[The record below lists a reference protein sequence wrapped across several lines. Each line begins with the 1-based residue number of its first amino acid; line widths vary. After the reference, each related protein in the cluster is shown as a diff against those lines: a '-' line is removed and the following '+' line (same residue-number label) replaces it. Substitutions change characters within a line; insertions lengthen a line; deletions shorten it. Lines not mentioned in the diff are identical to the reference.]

1 MIAQRVID
9 SLFDPI
15 PDEGSKGR
23 KLRTT
28 GPCTEEYHDSLEHA
42 CLHAVGEGEV
52 TMAGNVV
59 KSQSTTIPKTGFRV
73 SITDIPAKFPA
84 TRPLVLIVGIG
95 FKAGQSNLVNS
106 PGMRVAQSLMSSGKL
121 DVMYADALVE
131 QSAVPTIPRF
141 DLCRWDKA
149 TLETFDRIIVSFKV
163 PGLDM
168 ALLDKLDSVQ
178 VEKWYQWR

>member
-1 MIAQRVID
+1 MASMRTCSHLPFQELYRVQR
-9 SLFDPI
+9 
-15 PDEGSKGR
+15 
-23 KLRTT
+23 
-28 GPCTEEYHDSLEHA
+28 
-42 CLHAVGEGEV
+42 
-52 TMAGNVV
+52 
-59 KSQSTTIPKTGFRV
+59 
-73 SITDIPAKFPA
+73 
-84 TRPLVLIVGIG
+84 
-95 FKAGQSNLVNS
+95 
-106 PGMRVAQSLMSSGKL
+106 RVAQSLMSSGKL

-149 TLETFDRIIVSFKV
+149 TLETFDRIIISFKV